1 MDKLKTMI
9 LISMAALL
17 TLAAFGGCVM
27 EGEASSG
34 EAIGGDVA
42 GSDGTGAALAAS
54 LASGAPMSLSAALP
68 GTVAAGEAGIWVTGE
83 GSVTMEP
90 DLAVLRLGVEVIAL
104 PLSDANATAAT
115 AMAAIMESLAA
126 NGVEEKDIQTHD
138 FDIRPRYEW
147 VEEVSDD
154 GRRSGRDE
162 LVGYRVR
169 NNVTAKVRDLDTI
182 GAVIDDAIL
191 AGGDATRFDDL
202 RFTVEDT
209 SEVMEDLREAAVMD
223 AMDKAQRMADTAGVT
238 LGSLAYIADARG
250 SGGSPVYFESA
261 ALRAAPAPAAAAP
274 VTSISGG
281 ELEVTLFVNAAFAIE

>member
-9 LISMAALL
+9 LVSMAALL

-83 GSVTMEP
+83 GRMTMEP
-90 DLAVLRLGVEVIAL
+90 DLAVLSLGVEVIAL
-104 PLSDANATAAT
+104 PLADANATAAT
-115 AMAAIMESLAA
+115 AMDAIMEALAA

-147 VEEVSDD
+147 VEEVDES
-154 GRRSGRDE
+154 GRRSGSEE

-169 NNVTAKVRDLDTI
+169 NNVTAKIRDLDTI
-182 GAVIDDAIL
+182 GAVIDDAIV

-209 SEVMEDLREAAVMD
+209 SALMEDLRESAVMD
-223 AMDKAQRMADTAGVT
+223 AMEKAQAIADTAGVA
-238 LGSLAYIADARG
+238 LGSLAYITDSRV
-250 SGGSPVYFESA
+250 SGGGGSVFLESA
-261 ALRAAPAPAAAAP
+261 GALRAAPAAAAP
-274 VTSISGG
+274 TTSISGG
-281 ELEVTLFVNAAFAIE
+281 ELQVSLIVHAAFAIE

>member
-1 MDKLKTMI
+1 MDKLKTMV
-9 LISMAALL
+9 LVSVAALL
-17 TLAAFGGCVM
+17 TLAALGGCVM

-34 EAIGGDVA
+34 EAIDGDVT

-90 DLAVLRLGVEVIAL
+90 DLAVLSLGVEVIAL
-104 PLSDANATAAT
+104 PLADANATAAT
-115 AMAAIMESLAA
+115 AMDAIMEALAA

-147 VEEVSDD
+147 VEEVDAS
-154 GRRSGRDE
+154 GRRSGNEE

-182 GAVIDDAIL
+182 GAVIDAAIVG
-191 AGGDATRFDDL
+191 GGDATRFDDL

-209 SEVMEDLREAAVMD
+209 SAVMEDLREAAVMD
-223 AMDKAQRMADTAGVT
+223 AMDKAQRMADTAGVA
-238 LGSLAYIADARG
+238 LGSLAYIADAPAA
-250 SGGSPVYFESA
+250 GGSPGYLESSLA
-261 ALRAAPAPAAAAP
+261 FRAAPAAAAP